1 MRIQS
6 TTAIGEDLR
15 FAVRTLRRAPG
26 WVAGV
31 VLTLGLGIGL
41 ATAVFTIAD
50 ALLLRPL
57 PVRQQDRVAVLWGI
71 TREGRSDHMPLLL
84 ADAREF
90 QRRTRTLE
98 RAELFS
104 YGGALAVD
112 VDLGGGVARMRRGC
126 SA

>member
-1 MRIQS
+1 MSNHS
-6 TTAIGEDLR
+6 TTTLGDDLR

-26 WVAGV
+26 WVVGV

-71 TREGRSDHMPLLL
+71 TRDGRTDHFPLLL

-98 RAELFS
+98 RGRLSFS
-104 YGGALAVD
+104 YARSELQKLALCE
-112 VDLGGGVARMRRGC
+112 R
-126 SA
+126 